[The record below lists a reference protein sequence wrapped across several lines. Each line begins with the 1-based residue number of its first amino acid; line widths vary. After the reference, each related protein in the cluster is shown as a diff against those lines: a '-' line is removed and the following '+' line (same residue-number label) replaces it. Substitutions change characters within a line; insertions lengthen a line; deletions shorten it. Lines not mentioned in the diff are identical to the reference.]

1 MYNIEKGSEKMLL
14 IINPS
19 KKLARGVSDTF
30 YYMGILSYP
39 ATPSEALSEISQL
52 YRAVLIISPDELADA
67 RDYVERLRRYKGDIP
82 IFAICQKDKS
92 LSYEDIFDRVFLN
105 PIFSPTL
112 AKKILEHANQNEYAG
127 IGDYRL
133 AGFNASWDHL
143 GISCFS
149 RKLRLTKT
157 EAMILRY
164 LIRSYPLPVN
174 AEDILKHSFR
184 PARAPESASIRTHI
198 SGMNKKFE
206 KIFERKMIALIPH
219 KGYIILTPEFMH
231 NKNIL

>member
-1 MYNIEKGSEKMLL
+1 MIL

-52 YRAVLIISPDELADA
+52 YRAVLIISPGELADA
-67 RDYVERLRRYKGDIP
+67 RDYVERLRKYKGDIP
-82 IFAICQKDKS
+82 IFALCQEECHTR
-92 LSYEDIFDRVFLN
+92 YEDIFDRIFVK

-112 AKKILEHANQNEYAG
+112 AEKILEYANEKEYAG

-157 EAMILRY
+157 ETMILRY
-164 LIRSYPLPVN
+164 LIRCYPLPVN
-174 AEDILKHSFR
+174 AEDILKHAFR
-184 PARAPESASIRTHI
+184 PGRAPEAASIRTHI

-206 KIFERKMIALIPH
+206 GIFERKMISLVPH
-219 KGYIILTPEFMH
+219 KGYIIMAPEFIHRENM
-231 NKNIL
+231 L

>member
-1 MYNIEKGSEKMLL
+1 MLL

-30 YYMGILSYP
+30 YYMGILSYG
-39 ATPSEALSEISQL
+39 ATPTEALSEISQL
-52 YRAVLIISPDELADA
+52 YRAVLIIYPSELADA
-67 RDYVERLRRYKGDIP
+67 KDYVDRLRSYKGDIP
-82 IFAICQKDKS
+82 IFAISAEEGCAK
-92 LSYEDIFDRVFLN
+92 YEDIFDRVFAS
-105 PIFSPTL
+105 PIFSPAL
-112 AKKILEHANQNEYAG
+112 AEKIVEYANQNEYAG

-174 AEDILKHSFR
+174 AESILKHAFR
-184 PARAPESASIRTHI
+184 PGRAPEAASIRTHI

-206 KIFERKMIALIPH
+206 SIFERKMITLVPH
-219 KGYIILTPEFMH
+219 KGYIILTPEFIS
-231 NKNIL
+231 KEKIV